1 MFNSVLL
8 KNIED
13 LCIPGPRWSAQNPI
27 FLYILPTY
35 VRVGLQSIEASIPLH
50 ILIRICIYKCI
61 GITTHPFCLFA
72 RCRKKYKRLTMRC
85 EIERS
90 SLLARAIHVSTQLI
104 NLPDIV
110 IFAHTW
116 HETRIS
122 RFNSC
127 ISFVLWKNVRRMM
140 AKDHEE
146 DVFDKQ
152 EDCRLTMEERS
163 EAKRGG
169 FTFKSHPRLSA
180 WNQFAARHW
189 KIAASSSSSNKELPY
204 PHTAGW

>member
-1 MFNSVLL
+1 
-8 KNIED
+8 
-13 LCIPGPRWSAQNPI
+13 
-27 FLYILPTY
+27 
-35 VRVGLQSIEASIPLH
+35 
-50 ILIRICIYKCI
+50 
-61 GITTHPFCLFA
+61 
-72 RCRKKYKRLTMRC
+72 MRC

-152 EDCRLTMEERS
+152 EDCRLTMEERR
-163 EAKRGG
+163 EAKWGG
-169 FTFKSHPRLSA
+169 ASHSNRTPGFLLGISSPHGTEKLWRRPPRRTKSYHILTLLAGRTILTNAENWTRWRWSWLLPCLNCWSWGLSGGGGRVCTTMCG
-180 WNQFAARHW
+180 FCRPV
-189 KIAASSSSSNKELPY
+189 NKKHEVHDNY
-204 PHTAGW
+204 S

>member
-1 MFNSVLL
+1 
-8 KNIED
+8 
-13 LCIPGPRWSAQNPI
+13 
-27 FLYILPTY
+27 
-35 VRVGLQSIEASIPLH
+35 
-50 ILIRICIYKCI
+50 
-61 GITTHPFCLFA
+61 
-72 RCRKKYKRLTMRC
+72 MRC

-152 EDCRLTMEERS
+152 EDCRLTMEERR
-163 EAKRGG
+163 EAKWGG
-169 FTFKSHPRLSA
+169 LHIQIAPQAFCLESVRRTALKNCGVVLLVEQRQSYHILTLLAGRTILTNAENWTRWRWSWLLPCLNCWSWGLSGGGGRVCTTMCG
-180 WNQFAARHW
+180 FCRPV
-189 KIAASSSSSNKELPY
+189 NKKHEVHDNY
-204 PHTAGW
+204 S

>member
-1 MFNSVLL
+1 
-8 KNIED
+8 
-13 LCIPGPRWSAQNPI
+13 
-27 FLYILPTY
+27 
-35 VRVGLQSIEASIPLH
+35 
-50 ILIRICIYKCI
+50 
-61 GITTHPFCLFA
+61 
-72 RCRKKYKRLTMRC
+72 MRC

-152 EDCRLTMEERS
+152 EDCRLTMEERR
-163 EAKRGG
+163 EAKWGGLHIQIAPQAFCLESVRRTALKNCGVVLLVEQRATISSHCWLVGLFWRTPRIGPDGDGLDCCLVQIVGRGVLVVVAEECVLRCVA
-169 FTFKSHPRLSA
+169 FVA
-180 WNQFAARHW
+180 Q
-189 KIAASSSSSNKELPY
+189 
-204 PHTAGW
+204 